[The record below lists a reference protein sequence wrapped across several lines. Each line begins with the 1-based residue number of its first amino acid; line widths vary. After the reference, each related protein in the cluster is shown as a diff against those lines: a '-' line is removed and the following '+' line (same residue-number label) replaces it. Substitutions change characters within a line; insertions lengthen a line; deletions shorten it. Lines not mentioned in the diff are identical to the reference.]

1 MYGPSCLVASTFR
14 ALLSGAIHNGLV
26 DNQAPKS
33 TSTNKFA
40 TPNAWCQPAMTTTAS
55 TNKATK
61 ERKRAV
67 VPMTQALSMI
77 PAHLKVVMAG
87 CHCAG
92 AGGLYVDTPNFGC
105 GRNVRKMASS

>member
-40 TPNAWCQPAMTTTAS
+40 TPNAWCQPAMRTTT
-55 TNKATK
+55 NKIKATPVRRTA
-61 ERKRAV
+61 E
-67 VPMTQALSMI
+67 VPMTHALSII
-77 PAHLKVVMAG
+77 PAHLNVVMAG
-87 CHCAG
+87 CHLAR
-92 AGGLYVDTPNFGC
+92 AGGLYVDTPHICF
-105 GRNVRKMASS
+105 RRHASEI